1 MAERKTTYQK
11 LLERRE
17 FEKRY
22 AEYQSRYETTLDE
35 LLQLMLIKGKMGVFQ
50 SFDPREFGADYDIVN
65 IPRDTD
71 KDAAFW
77 NVGSQ
82 INDYQNDK

>member
-11 LLERRE
+11 LLEKRE

-22 AEYQSRYETTLDE
+22 AEYQSQYETTLDE
-35 LLQLMLIKGKMGVFQ
+35 LLQFMLIKGKMGVFQ
-50 SFDPREFGADYDIVN
+50 SFDPREFGADYDIVD
-65 IPRDTD
+65 IPKDTD

-82 INDYQNDK
+82 INDYQDGE

>member
-1 MAERKTTYQK
+1 
-11 LLERRE
+11 
-17 FEKRY
+17 
-22 AEYQSRYETTLDE
+22 
-35 LLQLMLIKGKMGVFQ
+35 MGVFQ

-71 KDAAFW
+71 ENAAFW

>member
-22 AEYQSRYETTLDE
+22 VEYQSRYETTLDE

-71 KDAAFW
+71 ENAAFW

-82 INDYQNDK
+82 INDYQDGK